1 MKAESEFIESYW
13 SILRFLNDKI
23 KLALFERLKKSLY
36 QSKTLELDRQKEAF
50 GAWVGSES
58 AEELIETVSN
68 SRNFT
73 RRVEEL

>member
-1 MKAESEFIESYW
+1 MKAESEHIESYW
-13 SILRFLNDKI
+13 SILRLLNDRI
-23 KLALFERLKKSLY
+23 KLALMDRLKKSLV
-36 QSKTLELDRQKEAF
+36 QSKATEEDRQKEAF